1 MSYVAWVLQ
10 VDSYHGQMRG
20 IGCPAQFFSTD
31 RLCPKAHRRLGRM
44 DLMCVES
51 SLYPFGVSQ
60 SQDLPLLWAY
70 FDIGRV
76 TAINE
81 AA

>member
-1 MSYVAWVLQ
+1 MSYVAWGLQ
-10 VDSYHGQMRG
+10 VGQVGQMRR

-31 RLCPKAHRRLGRM
+31 RLCPKAHWRLGGM
-44 DLMCVES
+44 DLMCVGS

-70 FDIGRV
+70 FDMGRV
-76 TAINE
+76 TATNE